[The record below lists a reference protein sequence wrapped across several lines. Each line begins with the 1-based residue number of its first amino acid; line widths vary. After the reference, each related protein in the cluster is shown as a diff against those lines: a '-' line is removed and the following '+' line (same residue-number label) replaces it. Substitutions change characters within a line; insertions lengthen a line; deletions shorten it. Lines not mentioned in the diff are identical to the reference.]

1 MANRDEVLANFL
13 NNPQISEFCELNSD
27 DLRNLSFS
35 SPTSEPLLEA
45 LRRLIISVVEKGETT
60 TSSIKAVNTIL
71 KNNRS

>member
-13 NNPQISEFCELNSD
+13 KNPKISEFCELNNE
-27 DLRNLSFS
+27 DLLKLSFS
-35 SPTSEPLLEA
+35 SPTTEPLLEA

-71 KNNRS
+71 KSKKN